1 MVADLLHRALAD
13 VDEPL
18 VISNQP
24 SYLTLIPAAQY
35 NAGVVA
41 DLLHR
46 ALADVDEPLAIS
58 ALAPAP
64 DPPPHDLCSTEALG
78 EARVLRPAEH
88 SSLSLGPL
96 RTGNSGRMWL
106 GVISQT

>member
-1 MVADLLHRALAD
+1 MPRAGGRGRAAGAHA
-13 VDEPL
+13 V
-18 VISNQP
+18 QTQA
-24 SYLTLIPAAQY
+24 LTLNPAVQY

-46 ALADVDEPLAIS
+46 ALADVDEPLVIS

-78 EARVLRPAEH
+78 EARALRQTTVH
-88 SSLSLGPL
+88 
-96 RTGNSGRMWL
+96 
-106 GVISQT
+106 GV